1 MRVDEI
7 MSSPVVTARLDDL
20 LASVARAMLAD
31 RRGSVV
37 VVDDGGAVAG
47 IVTRSDLQVA
57 TRRLPLGYPDVRA
70 PSLLD
75 TFVADDEQ
83 LQRAYGR
90 AGGRRV
96 REVMSRPVVTVAPG
110 ASVWDATELM
120 LAERIGH
127 LPVVAEGGIVGMLSR
142 LDLLRCMT
150 GT

>member
-7 MSSPVVTARLDDL
+7 MSSPVVTAMPDDL
-20 LASVARAMLAD
+20 LASVARAMITD

-37 VVDDGGAVAG
+37 VVDDEGTVEG

-75 TFVADDEQ
+75 AFVADEEQ
-83 LQRAYGR
+83 LQRAYRR
-90 AGGRRV
+90 AGGRPV

-110 ASVWDATELM
+110 ASVWQATEIM

-127 LPVVAEGGIVGMLSR
+127 LPVVDEGRPVGMLSR
-142 LDLLRCMT
+142 LDLLTCMIAP
-150 GT
+150 